1 VSITPVRLA
10 GSTQHVEHVMGM
22 PVVIDVAGPRVDDI
36 VVEGAFAWLH
46 RVDAVFSTYRDDSQ
60 ISRLNRGELALAEA
74 EPDVREVLE
83 RCEELREL
91 TGGWFD
97 ARAGCRAGPVG
108 DGPLPLDPSG
118 LVKGWAVDGAAQ
130 ILERGGARAF
140 CINAGG
146 DVLVRGRPSADEG
159 WLVGIQHPLLPG
171 SIAAIAELHDAALA
185 TSGTYA
191 RGAHIRDPF
200 TGRAPEGLLSVSLT
214 GRDLATT
221 DALAT
226 AAFAMGPAAV
236 DWTGRLADFET
247 LTILADERVVST
259 PGFPLATDDGRT
271 RQPTRT
277 R

>member
-1 VSITPVRLA
+1 MVVTAARLA
-10 GSTQHVEHVMGM
+10 GGRHHVEHVMGM
-22 PVVIDVAGPRVDDI
+22 PVVLDLAGPRVDDI
-36 VVEGAFAWLH
+36 VVEGVCAWLH
-46 RVDAVFSTYRDDSQ
+46 QVDTVFSTYRADSQ
-60 ISRLNRGELALAEA
+60 ISRLNRGELALTDT

-83 RCEELREL
+83 RCEELREQ

-97 ARAGCRAGPVG
+97 ARAGCRAGPV
-108 DGPLPLDPSG
+108 DDARLPVDPSG
-118 LVKGWAVDGAAQ
+118 LVKGWAVDRAAQ

-146 DVLVRGRPSADEG
+146 DVLVRGRPSPHEG

-171 SIAAIAELHDAALA
+171 EVAAVAELEDAALA

-191 RGAHIRDPF
+191 RGAHIRDPS
-200 TGRAPEGLLSVSLT
+200 TGRAPEGLLSVSIT

-226 AAFAMGPAAV
+226 AAYAMGPAAP

-247 LTILADERVVST
+247 LTILADERIVQT
-259 PGFPLATDDGRT
+259 PGFPLA
-271 RQPTRT
+271 
-277 R
+277 

>member
-1 VSITPVRLA
+1 
-10 GSTQHVEHVMGM
+10 MGM
-22 PVVIDVAGPRVDDI
+22 PVVVDLAGPRVDEI

-60 ISRLNRGELALAEA
+60 ISRLNRGELALADA

-83 RCEELREL
+83 RCDELREQ

-97 ARAGCRAGPVG
+97 ARAGCRAGPV
-108 DGPLPLDPSG
+108 DDTALPVDPSG
-118 LVKGWAVDGAAQ
+118 LVKGWAVDRAAQ

-146 DVLVRGRPSADEG
+146 DVLARGRPSPDG
-159 WLVGIQHPLLPG
+159 CWLVGIQHPLLPAEV
-171 SIAAIAELHDAALA
+171 AAVVELEDAALA
-185 TSGTYA
+185 TSGMYA

-200 TGRAPEGLLSVSLT
+200 SGRAPDGLLSVSIT

-226 AAFAMGPAAV
+226 AAFAMGPGAP

-259 PGFPLATDDGRT
+259 PGFPLAPATS
-271 RQPTRT
+271 
-277 R
+277 